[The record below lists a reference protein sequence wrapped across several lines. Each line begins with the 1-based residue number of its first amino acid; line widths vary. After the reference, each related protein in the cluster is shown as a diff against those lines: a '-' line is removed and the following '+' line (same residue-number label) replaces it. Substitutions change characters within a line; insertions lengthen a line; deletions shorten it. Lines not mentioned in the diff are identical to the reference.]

1 MAYTSVKKAGSQGL
15 FNNMANP
22 IIRKMEKNAE
32 YDASRTASYSG
43 IVGKTVFFLWA
54 TVMGAILC
62 FVVHNI
68 LTGSAGSAE
77 LLHVADAKNGIYDF
91 TMARTEGI
99 ILMAVLA
106 ISLVFPFV
114 SWFFRRTIP
123 VTGTVYCVAQGYL
136 IGFITVALAPG
147 YKFVSVLAMLIT
159 TALVGAMLFVYAK
172 GIIKVTEK
180 FKGVITAAFIG
191 VILAG
196 IAFMILS
203 IILAVRG
210 SELFMGIS
218 GAMNNPVVSI
228 LLSVVLVVLASL
240 FMLADF
246 DTIEKC
252 VQNKVDKKYEWMAA
266 WGLAY
271 TTCLYDPL
279 HLL

>member
-77 LLHVADAKNGIYDF
+77 LLHVADAKNGIYDL

-203 IILAVRG
+203 IIPAVRG
-210 SELFMGIS
+210 SE
-218 GAMNNPVVSI
+218 
-228 LLSVVLVVLASL
+228 L

-271 TTCLYDPL
+271 TILYIYFKIL
-279 HLL
+279 QIILEVLGSSKSSNS